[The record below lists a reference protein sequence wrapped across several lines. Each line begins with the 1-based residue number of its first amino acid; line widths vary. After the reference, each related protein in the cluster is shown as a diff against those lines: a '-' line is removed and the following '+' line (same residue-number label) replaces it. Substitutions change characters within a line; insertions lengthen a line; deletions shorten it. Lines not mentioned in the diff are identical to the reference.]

1 MVGSCF
7 RVVAFLGALLG
18 LTACQS
24 PNVVSLADPALP
36 GSAAIAVPVSA
47 PMPPGAPLG
56 DAPPGYVSF
65 CLRFPNQ
72 CSASAQ
78 EPAVLTLSP
87 KAWQALEQVNLQ
99 VNNTIWPEDDQK
111 HFGRAE
117 YWTIPTDGYGSCHD
131 YALTKRKELIDI
143 GLPQRALRI
152 AILTTPSNQRHA
164 VLTIATDKGD
174 YVLDNLRQDI
184 RPWLSTG
191 YQWIARQDD
200 GSESGWAALN
210 ASSILEASL
219 SSKPSSTVR

>member
-1 MVGSCF
+1 
-7 RVVAFLGALLG
+7 
-18 LTACQS
+18 
-24 PNVVSLADPALP
+24 
-36 GSAAIAVPVSA
+36 
-47 PMPPGAPLG
+47 
-56 DAPPGYVSF
+56 
-65 CLRFPNQ
+65 
-72 CSASAQ
+72 
-78 EPAVLTLSP
+78 
-87 KAWQALEQVNLQ
+87 

>member
-7 RVVAFLGALLG
+7 RVAAFLGALLA

-24 PNVVSLADPALP
+24 PNAVSLADRALP

-47 PMPPGAPLG
+47 PMPTGAPLR

-72 CSASAQ
+72 CDASGQQA
-78 EPAVLTLSP
+78 AVLTLSP
-87 KAWQALEQVNLQ
+87 KTWQVLEQVNAR
-99 VNNTIWPEDDQK
+99 VNNAIWPEDDQK

-143 GLPQRALRI
+143 GLPQRALRV
-152 AILTTPSNQRHA
+152 AILTTRSNERHA
-164 VLTIATDKGD
+164 VLTITTDKGD

-184 RPWLSTG
+184 RPWLDTG
-191 YQWIARQDD
+191 YTWIARQDA
-200 GSESGWAALN
+200 GSASGWAALN
-210 ASSILEASL
+210 ASPVIEASL
-219 SSKPSSTVR
+219 PNPSPLAVR